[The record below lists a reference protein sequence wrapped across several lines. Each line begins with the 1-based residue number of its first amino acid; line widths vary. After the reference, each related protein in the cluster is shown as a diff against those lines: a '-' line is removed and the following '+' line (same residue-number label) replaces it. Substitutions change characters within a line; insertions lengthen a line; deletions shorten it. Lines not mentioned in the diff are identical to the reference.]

1 MSLLGI
7 FLIIL
12 AGMLLFLLEILVIPG
27 ITIAGIGALILMGL
41 AVYLAFSAF
50 GAGTGLV
57 VLLIV
62 LVLIILLILFA
73 FRARTW
79 KRVSLATEIGSRVS
93 EVTGRGIEPGDAGV
107 TITRLAPVG
116 TVQIRDQRVEAH
128 SEGPFIDHQTEVV
141 VIRVAPTYV
150 IVKPKMS

>member
-12 AGMLLFLLEILVIPG
+12 AGLLLFLLEILVIPG

-50 GAGTGLV
+50 GVLTGLIVLLV
-57 VLLIV
+57 VLF
-62 LVLIILLILFA
+62 LIIILIIIA

-79 KRVSLATEIGSRVS
+79 KRVSLSTEIGSKV
-93 EVTGRGIEPGDAGV
+93 EDANDHGLKPGDEGI
-107 TITRLAPVG
+107 TLTRLAPVG
-116 TVQIRDQRVEAH
+116 TVQFGEERIEGH
-128 SEGPFIDHQTEVV
+128 SEGPFIDHKVEVV
-141 VIRVAPTYV
+141 IVRIASTYV
-150 IVKPKMS
+150 IVKPKKS